1 MILIIMDTLKEKDD
15 DAIANLCAVSNC
27 ALVNAKWVLQMFE
40 HLNTRRDLIFHGFES
55 AAITEAVEKCNEIS
69 NPEEN
74 QFGDL

>member
-1 MILIIMDTLKEKDD
+1 MILIITETLKEKDD
-15 DAIANLCAVSNC
+15 DAIANLCTVSNC

-74 QFGDL
+74 QFRDL